1 MNRGEVWLLNL
12 DPTVG
17 AEIRKIRPVVIISS
31 DAIGA
36 LPLRVIVPL
45 TEWKEHYE
53 GASWMVRIEPAPA
66 NGLSKRS
73 TADAFQVRSVSITR
87 FVRQVGRLTQD
98 ELDAIIYA
106 LGLVIEAAV

>member
-17 AEIRKIRPVVIISS
+17 AAIRKTRPVVIISS

-53 GASWMVRIEPAPA
+53 GASWMVRIEPVPA

-73 TADAFQVRSVSITR
+73 AADAFQVRSVSMTR
-87 FVRQVGRLTQD
+87 FVRQVGRLTQA
-98 ELDAIIYA
+98 ELAAIVYA
-106 LGLVIEAAV
+106 LGLVIEAGI